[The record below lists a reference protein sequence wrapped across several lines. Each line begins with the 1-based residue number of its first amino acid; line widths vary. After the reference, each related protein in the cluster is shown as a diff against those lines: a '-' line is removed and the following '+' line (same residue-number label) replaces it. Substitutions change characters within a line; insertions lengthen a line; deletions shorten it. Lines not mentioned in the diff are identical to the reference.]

1 MSSLGDV
8 VEKEHVCASP
18 GLSSH
23 LGLGNQGKIT
33 RDRRKGIFV
42 ILNNGN

>member
-1 MSSLGDV
+1 MDVVCMSSLGDG

-23 LGLGNQGKIT
+23 LALGNQGKIA
-33 RDRRKGIFV
+33 RDIGKEF
-42 ILNNGN
+42 LPF